1 MQATALKRYESHTPW
16 RVGLMVAATL
26 LGYANLALAQQSAA
40 RVMSVSGVATATDP
54 QGRERPLA
62 KGAELFSGDKVV
74 TTDTA
79 LVQMRLHDGGYMSVR
94 PGTAMVIDRFVH
106 DEKDASNSSF
116 LVSLLRGGFRS
127 ITGLIGRTNPDAYQ
141 IRSAT
146 ATIGIRGTDHEPML
160 VLDTPGLPSLGAPG
174 LYDKVN
180 EGETFI
186 RNKNGV
192 QSLRA
197 GDVGFSPQAIDMP
210 PQVLLKIPD
219 FYKLEL
225 KADARE
231 ARKDGADGGKGD
243 GSKRAAAG
251 AGALL
256 RPSLAAR
263 KDGATTPAPTNPNP
277 ANPTPQAGPAPVT
290 NPVNMPAPDG
300 TANPVLTPEQ
310 RRATIIQNV
319 TTPLQKSGT
328 TFTPNLNTGAAP
340 LSAPTGTT
348 TLQK

>member
-1 MQATALKRYESHTPW
+1 MQATTPKRCKSRAPW
-16 RVGLMVAATL
+16 FVGLMVAATM
-26 LGYANLALAQQSAA
+26 LGMATSALAQQSAA
-40 RVMSVSGVATATDP
+40 RVMAVSGTATAIDQ

-74 TTDTA
+74 TNDTA
-79 LVQMRLHDGGYMSVR
+79 LVQMRLNDGGYMSVR

-106 DEKDASNSSF
+106 DEKDASKSSF

-160 VLDTPGLPSLGAPG
+160 VLDTPGMQSLGAPG

-192 QSLRA
+192 QSLKA
-197 GDVGFSPQAIDMP
+197 GDVGFAPQAVDTA

-219 FYKLEL
+219 FYKHEL

-231 ARKDGADGGKGD
+231 ARKDGAEGGKGD

-251 AGALL
+251 AGPML
-256 RPSLAAR
+256 RPTLAAR
-263 KDGATTPAPTNPNP
+263 REATTNPTNPANQTPTNP
-277 ANPTPQAGPAPVT
+277 APSSGPPPIV
-290 NPVNMPAPDG
+290 NPVNPPLADSAA
-300 TANPVLTPEQ
+300 TPVTLPEQ

-319 TTPLQKSGT
+319 MTPLQKSGT
-328 TFTPNLNTGAAP
+328 AP
-340 LSAPTGTT
+340 LPAPTGTIT
-348 TLQK
+348 PQK

>member
-1 MQATALKRYESHTPW
+1 MQATAPKRCKSHTWW
-16 RVGLMVAATL
+16 RVSLMVAAAL
-26 LGYANLALAQQSAA
+26 LGHTDRALAQQSAA

-74 TTDTA
+74 TNDTA

-192 QSLRA
+192 QSLKA
-197 GDVGFSPQAIDMP
+197 GDVGFAPQAIDTP

-231 ARKDGADGGKGD
+231 ARKDGAEGGKGD

-263 KDGATTPAPTNPNP
+263 KDAATAPAP
-277 ANPTPQAGPAPVT
+277 ANPAPANPAPQAGPTPIT
-290 NPVNMPAPDG
+290 NPVNPTAPDVN
-300 TANPVLTPEQ
+300 TAPVLTPEQ
-310 RRATIIQNV
+310 KRAAIIQNV
-319 TTPLQKSGT
+319 TTPLQKSV
-328 TFTPNLNTGAAP
+328 
-340 LSAPTGTT
+340 T
-348 TLQK
+348 TLPK